1 MYRNYCTDL
10 HSITRIF
17 RKRKWGTRC
26 GDFYS
31 DYFIL
36 NLSGKSVFFSEICKT
51 FREMETLFVQDV
63 DKVNNCQNYM
73 YKTSHIIIDTD
84 STVQV
89 MKPCTTD

>member
-1 MYRNYCTDL
+1 MV
-10 HSITRIF
+10 IF
-17 RKRKWGTRC
+17 TVI
-26 GDFYS
+26 
-31 DYFIL
+31 IL
-36 NLSGKSVFFSEICKT
+36 FWICQASQFFFGEICKT

-73 YKTSHIIIDTD
+73 YKTSHIFVDTD